1 SLSRGGHDAPHSHW
15 TPPAAPAPVLAV
27 GEPVTLPVQAAQ
39 VIPADMCQGL
49 GAFWCPQ
56 HPQSLQAS
64 SASRALDQE
73 LLELQALIKQ
83 ERGKDEELMSQ
94 TQRTL
99 LAQEVMAQEQ
109 EELQRRQNRCK
120 ELEVEMALQKKDLQH
135 AQEWQKLQQQRHAAE
150 LRHQAE
156 VLELKYEANSLA
168 EQEAWQQ
175 MEALLHTTQRKQADR
190 AQELEMQDL
199 AASVETER
207 FLSTELRAQCE
218 KTQSSHS
225 SKLRQVKD
233 LNARLAGHELEILA
247 LESAATQ
254 RDSVCIQQELH
265 LRQQLYT
272 EQASY
277 RTECESL
284 EASVEVLRNAEERAR
299 QALQEASTSRARE
312 LSLEQRLE
320 QLQAQV
326 EALEALKARPPPEPT
341 PPPQPAVDASDY
353 VASAPSDELDRSLE
367 AEIRSLGVGCLKGNV
382 LTRTGPKKYKL
393 GDQKVFMQLS
403 EGAGVAVRVGGGY
416 IPLANWVRELTAPG
430 DKGSDDPFQA
440 LDASSPF
447 AAV

>member
-1 SLSRGGHDAPHSHW
+1 M
-15 TPPAAPAPVLAV
+15 
-27 GEPVTLPVQAAQ
+27 TLPVQAAQ

-49 GAFWCPQ
+49 GAFWCPH

-135 AQEWQKLQQQRHAAE
+135 AQEWQKLQQQRHSAE

-156 VLELKYEANSLA
+156 VLELKYEANFLA

-254 RDSVCIQQELH
+254 RDSD
-265 LRQQLYT
+265 
-272 EQASY
+272 AK
-277 RTECESL
+277 
-284 EASVEVLRNAEERAR
+284 
-299 QALQEASTSRARE
+299 SRA
-312 LSLEQRLE
+312 
-320 QLQAQV
+320 A
-326 EALEALKARPPPEPT
+326 ALEALR
-341 PPPQPAVDASDY
+341 
-353 VASAPSDELDRSLE
+353 E
-367 AEIRSLGVGCLKGNV
+367 AEAQQAALKAEAEQWQRRCHEEQLQEADAASRAEARIQLVFDPIGISRFFYFVWSILSNPGRFAYSRSCTCDSSSTLS
-382 LTRTGPKKYKL
+382 KL
-393 GDQKVFMQLS
+393 
-403 EGAGVAVRVGGGY
+403 AT
-416 IPLANWVRELTAPG
+416 IPSARALRHLPRFSATPRSARGRRCRRRAPAAHV
-430 DKGSDDPFQA
+430 SCHW
-440 LDASSPF
+440 SSAWSNCRRRSKHWRP
-447 AAV
+447 